1 MAEKQSVLLRIE
13 ARALITAIMLIGS
26 FIILPI
32 FAIYAPGF
40 FQQIYILIFSQLGWI
55 TGYYFGAKNHEKRE
69 EKVWDYMLNILPA
82 MPLKLPQAAAEIE
95 KVKPKKVI

>member
-1 MAEKQSVLLRIE
+1 MAEKQSVLVRIE

-32 FAIYAPGF
+32 FAIYAPEF

-55 TGYYFGAKNHEKRE
+55 TGYYFGAKNGEKRQ
-69 EKVWDYMLNILPA
+69 EKFMDYVLNLLPG
-82 MPLKLPQAAAEIE
+82 LPVRIPAEGVKAVE
-95 KVKPKKVI
+95 KTAKKVV